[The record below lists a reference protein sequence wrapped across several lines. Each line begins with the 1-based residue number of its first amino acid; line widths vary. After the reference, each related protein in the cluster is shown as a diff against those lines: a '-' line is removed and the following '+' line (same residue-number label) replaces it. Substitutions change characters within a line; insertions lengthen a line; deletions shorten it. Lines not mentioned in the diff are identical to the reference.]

1 MLVNLWANESTNAGL
16 SEVSMRVCSASQLCP
31 TLCDPMDWR
40 ASLTLQAPL
49 PMGFSRQEYWSG
61 LSFPP
66 PGDLHDPGIEPTSLA
81 LAGRLFITEPPGKP
95 RYLTRLFFFMLSQT
109 RTGGRLMLESESTWQ
124 KGRGESDFPPNKG
137 KLIKC
142 SKYVHLSKV
151 IPKCGNEQIS
161 TGLLLIPW
169 TLCKQN
175 PAQQTNAL
183 PLSWATTQ
191 QDRAVSSLL
200 CEPVFTRL
208 QAGLQSSNL

>member
-1 MLVNLWANESTNAGL
+1 MLVNLWAKESTNASL
-16 SEVSMRVCSASQLCP
+16 SEGSMLHSFSVVPNTLWPYGLKRFFNIAGPSAHGIF
-31 TLCDPMDWR
+31 
-40 ASLTLQAPL
+40 QA
-49 PMGFSRQEYWSG
+49 EYWSG

-66 PGDLHDPGIEPTSLA
+66 PGDLHDPGIEPASLA
-81 LAGRLFITEPPGKP
+81 LAGRFFITESPRKP
-95 RYLTRLFFFMLSQT
+95 RYLTRLFFFVLSQT
-109 RTGGRLMLESESTWQ
+109 RTGGRLMLDSESTWQ
-124 KGRGESDFPPNKG
+124 KGREESAFPPNKG

-142 SKYVHLSKV
+142 LKYVHLSKV

-183 PLSWATTQ
+183 TLSWATTQ
-191 QDRAVSSLL
+191 QDRAVSSWL